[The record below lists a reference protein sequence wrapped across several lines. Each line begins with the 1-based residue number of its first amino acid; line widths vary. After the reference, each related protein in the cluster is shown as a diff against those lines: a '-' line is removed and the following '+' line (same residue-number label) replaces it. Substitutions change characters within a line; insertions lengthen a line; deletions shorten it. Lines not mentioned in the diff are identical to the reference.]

1 MDSNLSG
8 GVKNKINYFE
18 KCIISPIHHL
28 HTLKIPWHFSLVG
41 TVSESSKRGSGN
53 QVHLLGF
60 YLMFWDI
67 SYKTSFLSNS
77 IWPQN
82 RSLDDQNLFHQLYYK
97 VLIIPSFKKK
107 TFPAFLPSPCFH
119 FKGVWIRMNTWRI
132 TNYLLFLNPS
142 ISLVKMRQYI
152 LLMKT
157 WL

>member
-8 GVKNKINYFE
+8 GVKQNQLLWKV
-18 KCIISPIHHL
+18 HHL
-28 HTLKIPWHFSLVG
+28 TYSPFTPLKIPWHFSLVG

-119 FKGVWIRMNTWRI
+119 FKGVWIRMNTWR
-132 TNYLLFLNPS
+132 Y
-142 ISLVKMRQYI
+142 
-152 LLMKT
+152 
-157 WL
+157 